1 MRSYSRCS
9 SRKVISVSFRSVSAC
24 VRVHS
29 MPERASATERRDRAR
44 APTRKVRQTPWEGG
58 RGKGGGEGL
67 ILKGSTVGLSYV
79 GTAVYWISNSWM
91 AAFYAM
97 EYIWTSLGW
106 NLKVSF
112 AFGLSGFG
120 FWAWLC
126 CLQVPVSNKGF
137 GSRVSGPGLRF
148 VAYKF
153 RVPGTVTGFS
163 ATR

>member
-1 MRSYSRCS
+1 MCIQCLS
-9 SRKVISVSFRSVSAC
+9 
-24 VRVHS
+24 
-29 MPERASATERRDRAR
+29 ERARRREEREHVHQHAKRGRHPGR
-44 APTRKVRQTPWEGG
+44 EEGGKGGGEGGREEEREGG
-58 RGKGGGEGL
+58 RGRGREGGGEGL
-67 ILKGSTVGLSYV
+67 ILKRSTVGLSYV

-148 VAYKF
+148 VAYRF